1 MVRRTDIAWRNLV
14 RERGRLVISVGG
26 VAFAVLLILVLRGLY
41 AGFVQQAT
49 AYVRSVDADVWV
61 AQQGTPG
68 DFGHSVS
75 LLAPTVVDEIG
86 AVDGVD
92 RAAPL
97 LTRPLVFSLGGDDV
111 DLFLVGVDL
120 ESGFGGPP
128 GEDRLTAS
136 GQIVVDE
143 VFARNNGVDRG
154 ETLDVAGRRLTVVG
168 IARGGNAVITQYAW
182 ASLDDVAAITD
193 AGDTISYVLVKAS
206 PGRTAAQLAADI
218 SAAVPG
224 TKAITEDD
232 FAAANAEDISEGFL
246 PILWVLVIIGVVI
259 GTAVIGLTIYT
270 ATIEKRREY
279 GVLKAIGFSN
289 RRLVAIVW
297 RQSLVAAGFG
307 LIAGV
312 GLTYAVAAAIQAAL
326 PAFVTDIRAG
336 DIALVAV
343 ASMLMAIVASFVPV
357 RPVIRLDPAE
367 VFRV

>member
-1 MVRRTDIAWRNLV
+1 VAWQNLV
-14 RERGRLVISVGG
+14 RERGRLAISVGG

-61 AQQGTPG
+61 AQEGTPG

-75 LLAPTVVDEIG
+75 LLAPGVVDQIG

-92 RAAPL
+92 RATPL
-97 LTRPLVFSLGGDDV
+97 LTRPLVFRLNGDDI

-128 GEDRLTAS
+128 GDDHLTGS

-143 VFARNNGVDRG
+143 VFAENNDVRRG
-154 ETLDVAGRRLTVVG
+154 DVLDITGRRLTVVG
-168 IARGGNAVITQYAW
+168 VTSGGNAVITQFAW
-182 ASLDDVAAITD
+182 AALDDVAAITR
-193 AGDTISYVLVKAS
+193 AGDTISYVLVKSS
-206 PGRTAAQLAADI
+206 PGHTAVQLAADI
-218 SAAVPG
+218 NAVVPG
-224 TKAITEDD
+224 TKAIAEDD
-232 FAAANAEDISEGFL
+232 FAAANAEDVSEGFL

-270 ATIEKRREY
+270 ATLEKRREY

-289 RRLVAIVW
+289 RRLIAIVW
-297 RQSLVAAGFG
+297 RQSLIAAALG
-307 LIAGV
+307 LVAGV
-312 GLTYAVAAAIQAAL
+312 GLTYGVAAAIRAAL

-336 DIALVAV
+336 DVGLVAV
-343 ASMLMAIVASFVPV
+343 AVLLMAVVASFAPV
-357 RPVIRLDPAE
+357 RPVTRLNLAE